1 MAYIIGIGIDI
12 CEILRVK
19 RLYEKYNHSFLKK
32 ILTEKEIQDFYERN
46 ESLSFLAGRFAAKE
60 SIVKALGT
68 GFTGGIS
75 FQDFTVFNDKY
86 GAPKLDVMN
95 SALEI
100 KEAKN
105 INQIHLSISHEKNYA
120 VASVIPE
127 K

>member
-1 MAYIIGIGIDI
+1 MRDI
-12 CEILRVK
+12 
-19 RLYEKYNHSFLKK
+19 
-32 ILTEKEIQDFYERN
+32 
-46 ESLSFLAGRFAAKE
+46 
-60 SIVKALGT
+60 
-68 GFTGGIS
+68 

-120 VASVIPE
+120 VASVILE

>member
-1 MAYIIGIGIDI
+1 MANIVGIGIDI

-19 RLYEKYNHSFLKK
+19 KLYERYNCSFLKK
-32 ILTEKEIQDFYERN
+32 ILTEKEIDDFYARN
-46 ESLSFLAGRFAAKE
+46 ESLSFLAGRFVAKE

-68 GFTGGIS
+68 GFTNGIS
-75 FQDFTVFNDKY
+75 FQDFTVFNDKD
-86 GAPKLDVMN
+86 GAPKLDVLN
-95 SALEI
+95 NALKV

-120 VASVIPE
+120 VASVILE

>member
-1 MAYIIGIGIDI
+1 MANIVGIGIDI

-19 RLYEKYNHSFLKK
+19 KLYEKYNYSFLKK
-32 ILTEKEIQDFYERN
+32 ILTEKEIDDFYARN

-68 GFTGGIS
+68 GFTNGIS
-75 FQDFTVFNDKY
+75 FQDFTVFNDKD
-86 GAPKLDVMN
+86 GAPKLDVLN
-95 SALEI
+95 NALKV

-120 VASVIPE
+120 VASVILE

>member
-1 MAYIIGIGIDI
+1 MANIVGIGIDI

-19 RLYEKYNHSFLKK
+19 KLYEKYNYSFLKK
-32 ILTEKEIQDFYERN
+32 ILTEKEIDDFYARN

-68 GFTGGIS
+68 GFTNGIS
-75 FQDFTVFNDKY
+75 FQDFTVFNDKD
-86 GAPKLDVMN
+86 GAPKLDVLN
-95 SALEI
+95 NALRV

-120 VASVIPE
+120 VASVILE

>member
-1 MAYIIGIGIDI
+1 MANIIGIGIDI
-12 CEILRVK
+12 CEILRIK

-86 GAPKLDVMN
+86 GAPKLDIMN
-95 SALEI
+95 NALEI

-120 VASVIPE
+120 VASVILE

>member
-120 VASVIPE
+120 VASVILE

>member
-1 MAYIIGIGIDI
+1 MANIVGIGIDI

-19 RLYEKYNHSFLKK
+19 KLYEKYKHSFLKK
-32 ILTEKEIQDFYERN
+32 ILTEKEIVDFYARN

-68 GFTGGIS
+68 GFTDGIS
-75 FQDFTVFNDKY
+75 FQDFTVFNDKD
-86 GAPKLDVMN
+86 GAPKLDILN
-95 SALEI
+95 NALKV

-120 VASVIPE
+120 VASVILE